1 MPDSLF
7 FTSNTWGYM
16 SSASITKNFFG
27 IIGRTAGDSKGKM
40 LAIFGGLG
48 GLYYLTLKTLKA
60 TFVDPFRGKP
70 NNWGPV
76 WFQMEEVG
84 VKSTGIVF
92 LISFLIGV
100 ILAFQTAHQL
110 ARLGA
115 IDFVGALVGVSVTR
129 ELGPLMTAIV
139 MAGRVGASF
148 TAEMGTMKVSDE
160 ILALETM
167 ALNPIK
173 FLITPRFLAILIMLP
188 CLTVMADFM
197 GMLGGY
203 IIGTT
208 TLGINSIPYIDNS
221 IDAVKIMDIVTGLI
235 KSVVF
240 AVIIVMVGSYMAFI
254 IEGGAEKVGQN
265 TRQSVV
271 VSMILII
278 VADLVFTA
286 LFFYVT

>member
-1 MPDSLF
+1 MAYAQL
-7 FTSNTWGYM
+7 
-16 SSASITKNFFG
+16 TKNFFG
-27 IIGRTAGDSKGKM
+27 VIGRRAAGSKGV
-40 LAIFGGLG
+40 LIAVFGGLG
-48 GLYYLTLKTLKA
+48 GLYFLTLKTLSA

-70 NNWGPV
+70 NKWGPV

-92 LISFLIGV
+92 LITFLIGV
-100 ILAFQTAHQL
+100 ILAFQTAYQL

-115 IDFVGALVGVSVTR
+115 IDFVGALVGVAITR

-167 ALNPIK
+167 ALNPVK
-173 FLITPRFLAILIMLP
+173 FLITPRFIAIVIMLP

-203 IIGTT
+203 LVGTT
-208 TLGINSIPYIDNS
+208 TLGIHSVPYIDNTL
-221 IDAVKIMDIVTGLI
+221 DAVKIVDIVTGLI

-271 VSMILII
+271 VSMVLII
-278 VADLVFTA
+278 IADLVFTA
-286 LFFYVT
+286 LFFFVT

>member
-1 MPDSLF
+1 MA
-7 FTSNTWGYM
+7 
-16 SSASITKNFFG
+16 SAQLTKNFFG
-27 IIGRTAGDSKGKM
+27 LIGRRVIESKSV
-40 LAIFGGLG
+40 LVAVFGGLG
-48 GLYYLTLKTLKA
+48 GLYFLTLKTLSA

-70 NNWGPV
+70 NKWGPV

-84 VKSTGIVF
+84 VKSMGIVF
-92 LISFLIGV
+92 LITFLIGV
-100 ILAFQTAHQL
+100 ILAFQTAYQL
-110 ARLGA
+110 ERLGA
-115 IDFVGALVGVSVTR
+115 IDFVGALVGVAITR

-167 ALNPIK
+167 ALNPVK
-173 FLITPRFLAILIMLP
+173 FLITPRFIAIIIMLP

-203 IIGTT
+203 LVGTT
-208 TLGINSIPYIDNS
+208 TLGIHPVPYIDNTL
-221 IDAVKIMDIVTGLI
+221 DAVKIVDIVTGLI

-278 VADLVFTA
+278 IADLVFTA
-286 LFFYVT
+286 LFFFIT

>member
-1 MPDSLF
+1 M
-7 FTSNTWGYM
+7 TS
-16 SSASITKNFFG
+16 AQLTKNFFG
-27 IIGRTAGDSKGKM
+27 FIGRGANESKGN
-40 LAIFGGLG
+40 LIAVFGGLG
-48 GLYYLTLKTLKA
+48 GMYFLTLKTLSA
-60 TFVDPFRGKP
+60 TFIDPFRGKP
-70 NNWGPV
+70 NKWGPV

-92 LISFLIGV
+92 LITFLIGV
-100 ILAFQTAHQL
+100 ILAFQTAYQL
-110 ARLGA
+110 ERLGA
-115 IDFVGALVGVSVTR
+115 IDFVGALVGVAVTR

-167 ALNPIK
+167 ALNPVK

-203 IIGTT
+203 LVGTT
-208 TLGINSIPYIDNS
+208 TLGIHSAPYIDNS
-221 IDAVKIMDIVTGLI
+221 LDAVKIVDIVTGLI
-235 KSVVF
+235 KSAVF

-278 VADLVFTA
+278 IADLVFTA

>member
-1 MPDSLF
+1 MA
-7 FTSNTWGYM
+7 
-16 SSASITKNFFG
+16 SAQLTKNFFG
-27 IIGRTAGDSKGKM
+27 LVGRRVIESKSV
-40 LAIFGGLG
+40 LVAVFGGLG
-48 GLYYLTLKTLKA
+48 GLYFLTLKTLSA

-70 NNWGPV
+70 NKWGPV

-84 VKSTGIVF
+84 VKSMGIVF
-92 LISFLIGV
+92 LITFLIGV
-100 ILAFQTAHQL
+100 ILAFQTAYQL
-110 ARLGA
+110 ERLGA
-115 IDFVGALVGVSVTR
+115 IDFVGALVGVAITR

-167 ALNPIK
+167 ALNPVK
-173 FLITPRFLAILIMLP
+173 FLITPRFIAIIIMLP

-203 IIGTT
+203 LVGTT
-208 TLGINSIPYIDNS
+208 TLGIHSVPYIDNTL
-221 IDAVKIMDIVTGLI
+221 DAVKIVDIVTGLI

-278 VADLVFTA
+278 IADLVFTA
-286 LFFYVT
+286 LFFFIT